1 MEILP
6 KKGAALFNISQYLRL
21 LADQKNDNI
30 KRKDRQGKRKGKE
43 RKEMSRERD
52 QERLNKAIRCARAMH
67 SAYRTATGR
76 QLK

>member
-1 MEILP
+1 M
-6 KKGAALFNISQYLRL
+6 
-21 LADQKNDNI
+21 
-30 KRKDRQGKRKGKE
+30 KRKDRQETRKGKE

>member
-1 MEILP
+1 MSTCRP
-6 KKGAALFNISQYLRL
+6 PPPHKKN
-21 LADQKNDNI
+21 DDNI
-30 KRKDRQGKRKGKE
+30 KRKDRQETRKGTE

>member
-1 MEILP
+1 MCTDISRCTVNETLEIPILMSTCR
-6 KKGAALFNISQYLRL
+6 KKKT
-21 LADQKNDNI
+21 DDNM
-30 KRKDRQGKRKGKE
+30 KRKDRQETRKGKE

-67 SAYRTATGR
+67 SATGR

>member
-1 MEILP
+1 
-6 KKGAALFNISQYLRL
+6 
-21 LADQKNDNI
+21 
-30 KRKDRQGKRKGKE
+30 
-43 RKEMSRERD
+43 MSRERD